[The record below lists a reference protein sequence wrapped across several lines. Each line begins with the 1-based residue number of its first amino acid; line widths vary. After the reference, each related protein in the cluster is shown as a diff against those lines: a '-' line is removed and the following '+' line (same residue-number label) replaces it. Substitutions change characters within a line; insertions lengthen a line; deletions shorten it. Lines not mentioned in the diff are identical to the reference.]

1 MLSGGELAGLIVAV
15 GWVVLVVFLA
25 YVLVKLARL
34 LTETT
39 KLVADIGKHSGPLLD
54 DVTETVAQANEQLG
68 RLDTIT
74 KHLATITENAAAL
87 TSTVSTIVGGPLVKV
102 AAFTYGVRKAISERR
117 DAEILKAERRR
128 RRGRRR

>member
-1 MLSGGELAGLIVAV
+1 MLTGGELAGLIVAV
-15 GWVVLVVFLA
+15 GWVVLVIFLA

-39 KLVADIGKHSGPLLD
+39 KMVADIGEHTGPLLD

-74 KHLATITENAAAL
+74 KQVAVVTENVAAL
-87 TSTVSTIVGGPLVKV
+87 TATVSAVVGGPLVKV
-102 AAFTYGVRKAISERR
+102 AAFSYGVRRAISQRR
-117 DAEILKAERRR
+117 DADAVKTERRKR
-128 RRGRRR
+128 KGRRS

>member
-39 KLVADIGKHSGPLLD
+39 KMVADIGEHTGPLLD
-54 DVTETVAQANEQLG
+54 DVTQTVAQANEQLG

-74 KHLATITENAAAL
+74 KHLATVTENVAGL
-87 TSTVSTIVGGPLVKV
+87 TSTVSAVVGGPLVKL
-102 AAFTYGVRKAISERR
+102 AAFSYGVRKAVGERR
-117 DAEILKAERRR
+117 EAEVLRAERRKR
-128 RRGRRR
+128 RKGRS